1 MENILS
7 KLDEP
12 LRILVLDDDKA
23 IIDTIS
29 LFLENEDHIDMF
41 ATQDGQA
48 ALSYVKKKSPHVVL
62 TDLKMPD
69 ITGLEILK
77 SVKKIDKEIEVVIMT
92 AHASTQS
99 AIETMKEGAYDYLIK
114 PFKMIELKSIL
125 HKIVHA
131 QVLEKKN
138 IILEKKLSKYEKSR
152 TFIGSSEKMR
162 KIKDLIDVVAD
173 NNTSMLITGE
183 SGTGKSMLAEEIH
196 IKSNRAKYPFV
207 TIECASI
214 PKDLLES
221 ELFGYEKGSFT
232 GAETQKIGKM
242 EKAQKGTLFLD
253 EIGDMSLALQAKM
266 LRVLQE
272 RELCRVGGTEHISI
286 DVRIIAATNK
296 NLSAMVAEGGFRED
310 LFYRLSVIPVVM
322 PALRE
327 RLEDIPEL
335 TEILM
340 KKICLRLGRDILK
353 VDKDVLKKL
362 MEYEWP
368 GNVRQLENV
377 LERTIIF
384 EHGDTLNNIMFE
396 DDLYEDDEPEDSIT
410 FDIMDEQLTLTAIE
424 KTLAEKALEKTNGDY
439 KKAASILGVDPDKFN
454 SLISG

>member
-41 ATQDGQA
+41 ATQDGQE

-152 TFIGSSEKMR
+152 KFIGSSEKMR

-410 FDIMDEQLTLTAIE
+410 FDIMNEQLTLTAIE
-424 KTLAEKALEKTNGDY
+424 KTLAEKALEKTNGDH